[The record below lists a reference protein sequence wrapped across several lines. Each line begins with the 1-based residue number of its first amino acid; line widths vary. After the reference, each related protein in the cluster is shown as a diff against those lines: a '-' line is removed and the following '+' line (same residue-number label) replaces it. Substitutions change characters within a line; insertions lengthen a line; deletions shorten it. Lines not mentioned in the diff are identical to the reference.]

1 MAEYDYIIVGAG
13 SAGCVLANRL
23 TEDPAVTVLVLE
35 AGGKDNSF
43 FMKMPLGWR
52 QIWRGPKFNWNYTTE
67 PERFMDGRLVSLPRG
82 KVLGGSSSIN
92 GMLYV
97 RGHPRDYDL
106 WRQAGCDGW
115 SYADVL
121 PYFKRAEGSWRG
133 EGEYHGGAGP
143 LGVSATNVSNLG
155 FDLIRDTAKA
165 AGIPMTD
172 DFSGGQ
178 PEGFGIVDL
187 TIKDGVRCSAAKA
200 YLHPALARG
209 NLTLEIMALTERV
222 LVENGR
228 ATGVSYLRDGVPTVA
243 RARREVILCGGSYN
257 SPQLLLLSGIGPAD
271 EIAEQGITPVHDLPG
286 VGKNLSEHIVF
297 HVQFALKEPITFLS
311 RLRADKVAMSVLQ
324 WAMFRT
330 GDFATQALTA
340 LAFVRSRADLE
351 RPDIQLFFNSTRMD
365 AKVWFPGITPRQ
377 LHMLEGYPSLNYPE
391 SRGEVRLRSADP
403 RDPPR
408 IWLNALGTEQ
418 DRATA
423 RECIRL
429 VRRVY
434 NTAPLGELIE
444 SETSPGPDVVS
455 DADIDAFTRRT
466 AEVGHHP
473 VGTCAMGIGDMAVVD
488 PQLRVRGLSGL
499 RVVDASIMPTVPGGN
514 TNGPTIM
521 IAERAADL
529 IAGKKPLTPATVAGQ

>member
-1 MAEYDYIIVGAG
+1 LAEYDYIIVGAG

-23 TEDPAVTVLVLE
+23 TENPDVTVLVLE
-35 AGGKDNSF
+35 AGGKDNSI
-43 FMKMPLGWR
+43 FMKMPLAWR
-52 QIWRGPKFNWNYTTE
+52 QIWRGPRFNWNFTTE
-67 PERFMDGRLVSLPRG
+67 PERFLDGRQVALPRG

-97 RGHPRDYDL
+97 RGNPRDYDL

-143 LGVSATNVSNLG
+143 LGVSATDVSNLG

-200 YLHPALARG
+200 YLHPALTRS
-209 NLTLEIMALTERV
+209 NLTLKINALTQRV
-222 LVENGR
+222 LIENGR
-228 ATGVSYLRDGVPTVA
+228 ATGVSYLSDGAQTIA
-243 RARREVILCGGSYN
+243 HAKREVILCGGSYN
-257 SPQLLLLSGIGPAD
+257 SPQLLLLSGIGPA
-271 EIAEQGITPVHDLPG
+271 EQIAEHGIKPVHDLPG
-286 VGKNLSEHIVF
+286 VGKNLSEHVVF
-297 HVQFALKEPITFLS
+297 HVQFALKKPITFLS

-365 AKVWFPGITPRQ
+365 AKVWFPGITTPQ
-377 LHMLEGYPSLNYPE
+377 KHMLEGYPSLNYPE

-408 IWLNALGTEQ
+408 IWLNFLGTEQ

-429 VRRVY
+429 VRRIY
-434 NTAPLGELIE
+434 NTPPLGSLIE
-444 SETSPGPDVVS
+444 SETSPGTDVVS

-473 VGTCAMGIGDMAVVD
+473 VGTCAMGTGEMAVVD

-529 IAGKKPLTPATVAGQ
+529 IAGNRLLSPAAIMSQ